1 MSFLTL
7 DSVVIIGI
15 VHSMKKERIIDNDKK
30 IILTVGR
37 TTSDWTYFRPC
48 SPLSIHTID
57 QSLVVSNSVFFFIR
71 KQFMEKKLKHF

>member
-57 QSLVVSNSVFFFIR
+57 QSLVVSNSVFFLF
-71 KQFMEKKLKHF
+71 ENNLWKKN